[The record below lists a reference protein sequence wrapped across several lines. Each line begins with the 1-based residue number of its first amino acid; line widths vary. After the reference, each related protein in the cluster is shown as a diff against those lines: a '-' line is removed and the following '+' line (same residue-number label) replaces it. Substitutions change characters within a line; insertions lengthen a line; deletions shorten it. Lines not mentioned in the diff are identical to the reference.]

1 MALGC
6 SFLQAGDC
14 PGTPQHNTSPVALW
28 SFQRA
33 RTLPSP
39 HTLALS
45 TLTPLKILNGSTR
58 GPGKTSPLLSLSAT
72 QHKPL
77 CLVCRQRVCWRD
89 RSEDCSPG
97 EQPAHPAA
105 PQLPLR
111 QAGDPD
117 ALQERLAL
125 QLPAGTSAQV
135 RHRSPPPS
143 LTPRGLPGAPRAVS
157 GRRGLLKA
165 ASSPAALPGLPRVCV
180 WCEQRPRCAV
190 PLVSSLC
197 SSSSCP
203 RWLKG
208 NRTRTEDTC
217 STPAQYRGQSIRDT
231 PALRACKLPTKRSRK
246 GSRH

>member
-1 MALGC
+1 MEALKNQGK
-6 SFLQAGDC
+6 
-14 PGTPQHNTSPVALW
+14 H
-28 SFQRA
+28 
-33 RTLPSP
+33 LPSSNS
-39 HTLALS
+39 A
-45 TLTPLKILNGSTR
+45 
-58 GPGKTSPLLSLSAT
+58 LLSVN
-72 QHKPL
+72 L
-77 CLVCRQRVCWRD
+77 CLVCRQRVCWCD
-89 RSEDCSPG
+89 RSEDRSRR

-117 ALQERLAL
+117 TLQERLAL

-135 RHRSPPPS
+135 RHHSRLPSPTSSGSVSPGS
-143 LTPRGLPGAPRAVS
+143 PRLCQAGGDCRRLLPAC
-157 GRRGLLKA
+157 
-165 ASSPAALPGLPRVCV
+165 PAALPSLPRVCAR
-180 WCEQRPRCAV
+180 CAQRSWRAV
-190 PLVSSLC
+190 PLVSSPC